1 MTETKGKISAFQFFV
16 MLFLSRMLTTVTY
29 ISSYTKDVRL
39 SDMLVQSVF
48 RITIGIVMMLPVYM
62 IYKKHSDK
70 NILDLVRERSSKLS
84 KVLSIVYILT
94 FFYFTVVTIARLD
107 LFAGTVVFPETDV
120 DYMLVFVIIFC
131 CYGAALGF
139 EALGRS
145 SVLSAV
151 LVVPAIIFILAAL
164 VGKVDLL
171 NLTPVFYNG
180 VMPVVKTAVDS
191 VGQTV
196 EYAVIAIALPRVSGK
211 VKEGFFFWLIAQTLI
226 MAIMVFFAMTV
237 MGNYA
242 GTQLFPFHTL
252 ASLAEFAMFDRL
264 DAIFTGVWI
273 MCAFIKAALLIWLQ
287 ADILKKE
294 FAKLKKVHILVC
306 IGVLAIISNLVIAGG
321 IQRFNMVD
329 NSIIK
334 IILTGITAVLIP
346 LIILIFS
353 RKGRSEKCD
362 EQQ

>member
-1 MTETKGKISAFQFFV
+1 MEKTIGKISAFQFFV

-29 ISSYTKDVRL
+29 VSSYTKDIRL
-39 SDMLVQSVF
+39 SDMLVQPVF
-48 RITIGIVMMLPVYM
+48 RITIGIAIMVPVYLL
-62 IYKKHSDK
+62 YKKHRDK
-70 NILDLVRERSSKLS
+70 NVLDLARERSTKLS
-84 KVLSIVYILT
+84 KGLSIVYILT

-120 DYMLVFVIIFC
+120 DYMLIFVIIFC

-151 LVVPAIIFILAAL
+151 LVIPAIIFILAAL
-164 VGKVDLL
+164 VSKIDLL

-180 VMPVVKTAVDS
+180 VMPVVKTAIDS

-196 EYAVIAIALPRVSGK
+196 EYAIIAIALPRVNGK
-211 VKEGFFFWLIAQTLI
+211 VKSGFFFWLIAQTLI
-226 MAIMVFFAMTV
+226 MAIMFFFAATV

-294 FAKLKKVHILVC
+294 FPKLKTTQILVF
-306 IGVLAIISNLVIAGG
+306 IGVLAIIVNLTIAGG
-321 IQRFNMVD
+321 IQRFNVID
-329 NSIIK
+329 SSIIK
-334 IILTGITAVLIP
+334 IIVTGITAFVIP
-346 LIILIFS
+346 LMLLIFCK
-353 RKGRSEKCD
+353 KGRGKKCD
-362 EQQ
+362 EHQ

>member
-1 MTETKGKISAFQFFV
+1 MEKTKGKITAFQFFV

-29 ISSYTKDVRL
+29 ISSYTKDIRL
-39 SDMLVQSVF
+39 SDMLVQPIF
-48 RITIGIVMMLPVYM
+48 RISIGIIIMIPVYLL
-62 IYKKHSDK
+62 YKKHSDK
-70 NILDLVRERSSKLS
+70 NVLDLARERNTKLS
-84 KVLSIVYILT
+84 KVLSVIYILT

-120 DYMLVFVIIFC
+120 DYMLIFVIIFC

-151 LVVPAIIFILAAL
+151 LVIPAVIFILAAL
-164 VGKVDLL
+164 ISKVDFL

-196 EYAVIAIALPRVSGK
+196 EYAVIAIALPRVNGK
-211 VKEGFFFWLIAQTLI
+211 VKKGFFFWLIAQTLI
-226 MAIMVFFAMTV
+226 MALMFFFAAAV

-242 GTQLFPFHTL
+242 GTQLFPFHTM

-294 FAKLKKVHILVC
+294 FPKLKKTHILVC
-306 IGVLAIISNLVIAGG
+306 IGILAIISNLTIAGG
-321 IQRFNMVD
+321 IQRFNIID
-329 NSIIK
+329 SSIIK
-334 IILTGITAVLIP
+334 IILTGITVVFVP
-346 LIILIFS
+346 LIMLIFS
-353 RKGRSEKCD
+353 RKGRGKKCA

>member
-1 MTETKGKISAFQFFV
+1 MEKTKGKISGFQFFV

-29 ISSYTKDVRL
+29 ISSYTKDIRL
-39 SDMLVQSVF
+39 SDMLIQPIF
-48 RITIGIVMMLPVYM
+48 RILIGIIIMIPVYLL
-62 IYKKHSDK
+62 YKKHSDK
-70 NILDLVRERSSKLS
+70 NVLDLARERNTKLS
-84 KVLSIVYILT
+84 KALSIVYILT

-120 DYMLVFVIIFC
+120 DYMLIFVIIFC

-151 LVVPAIIFILAAL
+151 LVIPAVIFIFAAL
-164 VGKVDLL
+164 VGKIDLL
-171 NLTPVFYNG
+171 NFTPVFYNG

-196 EYAVIAIALPRVSGK
+196 EYAIIAIALPRVSGK
-211 VKEGFFFWLIAQTLI
+211 VKKGFFFWLIAQTLI

-273 MCAFIKAALLIWLQ
+273 MCAFIKAALLIYLQ

-294 FAKLKKVHILVC
+294 FPRLKKMHILVC
-306 IGVLAIISNLVIAGG
+306 IGVLAIISNLIIASG
-321 IQRFNMVD
+321 IQRFNIID

-353 RKGRSEKCD
+353 RKGSDKKCD
-362 EQQ
+362 VHQ